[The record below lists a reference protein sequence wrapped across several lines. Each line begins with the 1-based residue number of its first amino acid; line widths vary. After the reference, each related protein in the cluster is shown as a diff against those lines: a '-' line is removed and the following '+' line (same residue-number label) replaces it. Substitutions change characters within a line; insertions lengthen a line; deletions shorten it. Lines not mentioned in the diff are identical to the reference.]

1 MKGQTSSC
9 AAIETTFRLVQTQS
23 RFTIPCTRILR
34 VDFRHGRIQVLSSC
48 TLLLSLGLELEL
60 VLESSGISIC
70 VPLTVSV
77 SCNTCDC
84 AHRGSASLMLVST
97 QTGMHTGGTD
107 ALNASPATCAGYCV
121 SGSSIP
127 GAYRMEWTHL

>member
-9 AAIETTFRLVQTQS
+9 AAIETTFRLVQAQS

-34 VDFRHGRIQVLSSC
+34 VDFRHSRIQVLSSC

-70 VPLTVSV
+70 VPPTVSV

-84 AHRGSASLMLVST
+84 AHRGSASPHACV
-97 QTGMHTGGTD
+97 HTDWD
-107 ALNASPATCAGYCV
+107 AHRGHGCSECK
-121 SGSSIP
+121 SSHMC
-127 GAYRMEWTHL
+127 RVLREWQQHPRGI

>member
-1 MKGQTSSC
+1 MSHLQFLCPVTHV
-9 AAIETTFRLVQTQS
+9 T
-23 RFTIPCTRILR
+23 
-34 VDFRHGRIQVLSSC
+34 VLIGAQC
-48 TLLLSLGLELEL
+48 L
-60 VLESSGISIC
+60 
-70 VPLTVSV
+70 
-77 SCNTCDC
+77 
-84 AHRGSASLMLVST
+84 LMLVST

>member
-84 AHRGSASLMLVST
+84 AHRGSASPHACV
-97 QTGMHTGGTD
+97 HTDWD
-107 ALNASPATCAGYCV
+107 AHRGHRCSECQ
-121 SGSSIP
+121 SSHMC
-127 GAYRMEWTHL
+127 RVLREWQQHPRGI